1 MGRNG
6 EGEGAREALDRR
18 KFLRMGMLGTV
29 ATAGGFSLVGNV
41 AARAAAEDLS
51 SRVVPKRKVA
61 PGLVQAGPELAL
73 QPGFSYKTL
82 SLFGTAM
89 SDGFLTPPLHD
100 GMGVF
105 PGPNGTYKLVRNHE
119 LGEGNDIPAGTV
131 IGIPDY
137 AYDKKSPGGTTTL
150 TVDADANLLDCFIS
164 MNGTNTN
171 CSGTPTPWGTWLSC
185 EETVVGDGFGLD
197 RPHGYIF
204 EVDPNA
210 TGPKKHKPLKAM
222 GRFVHEA
229 GAVDENTGV
238 VYMTEDDNPDG
249 FYRFIPKVP
258 GTLAKGGRIQML
270 GIKGEPGYGTVT
282 GQRVGDRLPV
292 IWIDIHDPEPSNIED
307 DATAVYRQ
315 GRNKGGAK
323 FLSGEGC
330 TYRNGSVVFDSSDG
344 GDAGLGQIWEY
355 TPKSNIGEVDEEGE
369 LVLLYESTDKL
380 KLDGPDNMCTSPGG
394 AIVVVED
401 GNDRTN
407 FIRCLLPDGSM
418 FSLAEN
424 LIQVRL
430 QLIDAS
436 GKTYDPNVPNDD
448 LGIGAGL
455 GASEFAGPRFSP
467 DGKWLFVNIQVPG
480 ITFAITG
487 PWASLGL

>member
-51 SRVVPKRKVA
+51 SRIVPKRKVA

-150 TVDADANLLDCFIS
+150 TVDSDANLLDCFIS

-185 EETVVGDGFGLD
+185 EETVGGRRVRLGQATRIRLRGRSERDRSEEAQAAEGDGAVRPRGRRGRREHRRGLHDRGRQPRWVLSVHPEGAGQAREGRTYPDARHQGRARLRHRHGSAGRGQAAGHLD
-197 RPHGYIF
+197 RHRTIRSR
-204 EVDPNA
+204 A
-210 TGPKKHKPLKAM
+210 
-222 GRFVHEA
+222 
-229 GAVDENTGV
+229 
-238 VYMTEDDNPDG
+238 
-249 FYRFIPKVP
+249 
-258 GTLAKGGRIQML
+258 
-270 GIKGEPGYGTVT
+270 
-282 GQRVGDRLPV
+282 
-292 IWIDIHDPEPSNIED
+292 NIED

-355 TPKSNIGEVDEEGE
+355 TPKTNIGEADEEGE

-394 AIVVVED
+394 AIVIAED

-407 FIRCLLPDGSM
+407 FIRGLLPDGSM

-424 LIQVRL
+424 LVQVRL
-430 QLIDAS
+430 QLHRR
-436 GKTYDPNVPNDD
+436 VRQD
-448 LGIGAGL
+448 LRPERA
-455 GASEFAGPRFSP
+455 ER
-467 DGKWLFVNIQVPG
+467 
-480 ITFAITG
+480 
-487 PWASLGL
+487 

>member
-1 MGRNG
+1 
-6 EGEGAREALDRR
+6 
-18 KFLRMGMLGTV
+18 
-29 ATAGGFSLVGNV
+29 
-41 AARAAAEDLS
+41 
-51 SRVVPKRKVA
+51 
-61 PGLVQAGPELAL
+61 
-73 QPGFSYKTL
+73 
-82 SLFGTAM
+82 M

-137 AYDKKSPGGTTTL
+137 AYDRKSPGGTTTL

-197 RPHGYIF
+197 KPHGYIF

-229 GAVDENTGV
+229 GAVDEHTGV

-258 GTLAKGGRIQML
+258 GKLAKGGRIQML

-282 GQRVGDRLPV
+282 GQRVGDKLPV
-292 IWIDIHDPEPSNIED
+292 IWIDIDDPEPLEHRGRRD
-307 DATAVYRQ
+307 RRVPPGPEQ
-315 GRNKGGAK
+315 GRRQVPVRRGLHVPQRLGRVRLVGRRRRRARADLGVHAEDEHRRGRRGGRVGAA
-323 FLSGEGC
+323 L
-330 TYRNGSVVFDSSDG
+330 RVHRQ
-344 GDAGLGQIWEY
+344 AQ
-355 TPKSNIGEVDEEGE
+355 
-369 LVLLYESTDKL
+369 
-380 KLDGPDNMCTSPGG
+380 LDGPDNMCTSPGG

-407 FIRCLLPDGSM
+407 FIRGLLPDGSM